1 MVGEAGVSPA
11 YFFRKMST
19 AEIEDVLQGVARRE
33 RAGWEQT
40 RILAGLY
47 YGAKTGEELRWKF
60 PWDEREQEPTAEEMD
75 ELRLRARKMEKL
87 INKERSD
94 GEE

>member
-1 MVGEAGVSPA
+1 MVGEAGVPPA
-11 YFFRKMST
+11 YFFRQMST

-47 YGAKTGEELRWKF
+47 YGAKTGEELRWRF
-60 PWDEREQEPTAEEMD
+60 PWDEREPEPTAEEMD
-75 ELRLRARKMEKL
+75 ELRQRARRMEQF
-87 INKERSD
+87 INKERNN
-94 GEE
+94 GQE